1 MSDTDTEGGVPLV
14 EDQFD
19 NIHPSR
25 KRKAEEE
32 PETDLNEAELKKAKK
47 AKQKAKNK
55 IRNKKKGKEI
65 NQLDLNQEL
74 GVNHVFERMDGQLLA
89 DYINARTR
97 LYGKELSSDELEKQT
112 VSGKTRILLHPEHTD
127 EK

>member
-1 MSDTDTEGGVPLV
+1 MSDTDMEGGVPLV

-32 PETDLNEAELKKAKK
+32 PDLNEAELKKAKK

-74 GVNHVFERMDGQLLA
+74 GVNHAFERMDGQLLA

-97 LYGKELSSDELEKQT
+97 LYGKDLSSDELEKQT
-112 VSGKTRILLHPEHTD
+112 ISGKTRTPLHQEHTD
-127 EK
+127 ET

>member
-1 MSDTDTEGGVPLV
+1 MSDSDADGGAPLL

-19 NIHPSR
+19 QVHPSR

-32 PETDLNEAELKKAKK
+32 PELTEAERKKARK

-55 IRNKKKGKEI
+55 IRNKRKGKEVS
-65 NQLDLNQEL
+65 QLDLNQEL
-74 GVNHVFERMDGQLLA
+74 GVNHAFERMDGQLLA

-97 LYGKELSSDELEKQT
+97 LYGKELSSDALENQYI
-112 VSGKTRILLHPEHTD
+112 SGRSRTLF
-127 EK
+127 